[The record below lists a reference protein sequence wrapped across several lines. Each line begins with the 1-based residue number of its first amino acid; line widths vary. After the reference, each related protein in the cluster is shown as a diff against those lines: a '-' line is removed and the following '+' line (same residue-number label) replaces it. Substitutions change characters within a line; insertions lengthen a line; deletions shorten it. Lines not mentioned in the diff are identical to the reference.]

1 MAKRLFLMLF
11 SAILGITFVPE
22 TLAQAD
28 TFSVLAVDFR
38 AVETVETIETVEAVE
53 AVETAKTVKTPTQNI
68 VPATVSTPVSTT
80 VSTPVPVNYTIT
92 RVVNSRDEYAAL
104 ASNLSYGDIYRYQ
117 KLVYAHNTSALLGSL
132 SARYVGETITLTE
145 AGATKAYLVADI
157 RLYERT
163 ADGYL
168 DHKRGLMGKITQTA
182 LGHSVAI
189 MTCAGTPDGKGG
201 ASHRLVVYLDAQ

>member
-28 TFSVLAVDFR
+28 TLNVLAVDFR

-53 AVETAKTVKTPTQNI
+53 AVETAKTVKMPAQNI
-68 VPATVSTPVSTT
+68 VPAT

-145 AGATKAYLVADI
+145 AGATKTYLVADI
-157 RLYERT
+157 QLYERT
-163 ADGYL
+163 TDGYL
-168 DHKRGLMGKITQTA
+168 NHKRGLLGQITQTA

>member
-53 AVETAKTVKTPTQNI
+53 AVETAKTIKTPAQNI
-68 VPATVSTPVSTT
+68 VPVT

-145 AGATKAYLVADI
+145 AGATKTYLVAGI
-157 RLYERT
+157 QLYERT

-168 DHKRGLMGKITQTA
+168 NHERGLMGKITQTA
-182 LGHSVAI
+182 LGHSVAM

>member
-28 TFSVLAVDFR
+28 TFSVSAVDFR
-38 AVETVETIETVEAVE
+38 AVETVKTIEAVKAVE
-53 AVETAKTVKTPTQNI
+53 TVETAKTVKTPAQNI
-68 VPATVSTPVSTT
+68 VPATVSTPVS
-80 VSTPVPVNYTIT
+80 VNYTIT

-145 AGATKAYLVADI
+145 TGATKAYLVTDI
-157 RLYERT
+157 QLYERT

-168 DHKRGLMGKITQTA
+168 NHKRGLMRQITQTA